1 MFFSIYI
8 YIIVILS
15 LLLNNKAFFI
25 NEEFLIFIC
34 FLFFGFIILKL
45 VKKFLVYYLFF
56 EIKTIYIY
64 FQFLILTNIKII
76 NKIIFIFNLLKFKFF
91 FNLVAEYLFSIINLY
106 NVYLQCE
113 KFKLLFIKNMLIS
126 LLISY
131 LDIKLYYFDF
141 LKKFINQINN
151 KIIDKFIIFSI
162 YNLDKLIKKF
172 II

>member
-1 MFFSIYI
+1 MFFGIFI

-15 LLLNNKAFFI
+15 VLLNNKAFFI

-45 VKKFLVYYLFF
+45 VKKFLIYYLFF

-64 FQFLILTNIKII
+64 FQFLILGNIRII
-76 NKIIFIFNLLKFKFF
+76 DKIIFIFNLLNFKFF
-91 FNLVAEYLFSIINLY
+91 FNLITEYLFSIINFY

-126 LLISY
+126 SLLSY
-131 LDIKLYYFDF
+131 LDIKLYYLDF
-141 LKKFINQINN
+141 FKKFINQINY
-151 KIIDKFIIFSI
+151 KIIDKLVIFSI
-162 YNLDKLIKKF
+162 YNMDKLIKKY

>member
-1 MFFSIYI
+1 LCFS
-8 YIIVILS
+8 
-15 LLLNNKAFFI
+15 
-25 NEEFLIFIC
+25 
-34 FLFFGFIILKL
+34 
-45 VKKFLVYYLFF
+45 
-56 EIKTIYIY
+56 
-64 FQFLILTNIKII
+64 
-76 NKIIFIFNLLKFKFF
+76 FKFF

-141 LKKFINQINN
+141 LKKFINQINY
-151 KIIDKFIIFSI
+151 KIIDKFVIFSI